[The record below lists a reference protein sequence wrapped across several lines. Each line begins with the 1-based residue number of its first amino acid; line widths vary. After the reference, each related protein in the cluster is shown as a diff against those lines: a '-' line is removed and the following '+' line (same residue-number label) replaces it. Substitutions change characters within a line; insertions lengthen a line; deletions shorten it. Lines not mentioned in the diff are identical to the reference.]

1 MQILYK
7 QATKQYI
14 HYDASARRSDLVNDV
29 NEATEMPNDLA
40 VSILN
45 RCSTKLKGFKSIP
58 AASVKNISSSNSSAK
73 IIKTPRR
80 CFTAKERRD
89 IYVRDKGICGICGKF
104 VPPDSFT
111 IDHIVPISKGGT
123 YEYSN
128 LQCCCRKCNQLK
140 ADALQD
146 DFFQV
151 MLSVVDYQIS
161 DKHNK
166 KIKKGIKKIYK
177 KAYKSSN
184 SSEKKSNSKKKNK
197 AKKN

>member
-7 QATKQYI
+7 KATKQYI
-14 HYDASARRSDLVNDV
+14 RYDAAARRSDLVSDV
-29 NEATEMPNDLA
+29 NEATEMANDLA

-45 RCSTKLKGFKSIP
+45 RCSKKLKGFESIP
-58 AASVKNISSSNSSAK
+58 AESVKKSASPALSNSSAK

-140 ADALQD
+140 ADALPD

-151 MLSVVDYQIS
+151 MLTVVEYQIS

-166 KIKKGIKKIYK
+166 KMKKDLKKIYK
-177 KAYKSSN
+177 RAYKSLP
-184 SSEKKSNSKKKNK
+184 KKDSGKKKKKSKKK
-197 AKKN
+197 

>member
-1 MQILYK
+1 MQVLYK
-7 QATKQYI
+7 PATKQYI

-29 NEATEMPNDLA
+29 NEATELANDLA

-45 RCSTKLKGFKSIP
+45 RCSKKLKGFESIP

-104 VPPDSFT
+104 VPPDIFT

-140 ADALQD
+140 ADALPD

-151 MLSVVDYQIS
+151 MLSVVEYQVS

-166 KIKKGIKKIYK
+166 QIKKGIKKIYK
-177 KAYKSSN
+177 RAYKSSP
-184 SSEKKSNSKKKNK
+184 KKDSGKKKKKSKKK
-197 AKKN
+197 

>member
-7 QATKQYI
+7 KATKQYI
-14 HYDASARRSDLVNDV
+14 RYDAAARRSDLVNDV

-140 ADALQD
+140 ADALPD
-146 DFFQV
+146 DFFSGHAYCCRVSDFRQAQQKDEKRPQKNLQKSIQV
-151 MLSVVDYQIS
+151 I
-161 DKHNK
+161 
-166 KIKKGIKKIYK
+166 
-177 KAYKSSN
+177 
-184 SSEKKSNSKKKNK
+184 
-197 AKKN
+197 